1 MNTCQ
6 IVTKVISGEDALSF
20 LKTYEHERILIVC
33 DTFLN
38 KNGTIKLVTDQ
49 IAPSNQT
56 VVFDRLVPDPTLDV
70 VADGV
75 KEAIQLQ
82 ATIIIGFGG
91 GAAIDTAKGIV
102 YFAMGGKALQA
113 KPTFAVIPT
122 TSGTGSEMT
131 AFAVITDTAEKR
143 KIALIDDLMYADVAL
158 LDPHLTLSVPA
169 SVTANTGFDV
179 LTHAIEAYVSKTA
192 TDFTDAVACQAV
204 SMTIANLPK
213 CYHYGGNLKARE
225 KMSNAS
231 NMAGIAFNIGGL
243 GMVHSMAHQLGGMF
257 HIPHGLACAL
267 CLTTGIIYNSQ
278 DPSVEAK
285 YADLAYRV
293 GIVPRTAAAS
303 TAVQALCAVIQAFM
317 NDMAMPTR
325 IWELKQA
332 VSRSDYEAVIPQMA
346 ANAMEDRCLP
356 GNPVAVTQETFEKLF
371 NALY

>member
-82 ATIIIGFGG
+82 ATIIVGFGG

-113 KPTFAVIPT
+113 KPT
-122 TSGTGSEMT
+122 
-131 AFAVITDTAEKR
+131 FAVITDTAEKR

-285 YADLAYRV
+285 YADLAYLV

-325 IWELKQA
+325 IGELKQA

-356 GNPVAVTQETFEKLF
+356 GNPVAVAQETFEKLF

>member
-20 LKTYEHERILIVC
+20 LKNYEKERILIVC

-38 KNGTIKLVTDQ
+38 QNGTIKLVTDQ
-49 IAPSNQT
+49 IALSNQT

-70 VADGV
+70 VAEGV
-75 KEAIQLQ
+75 KEAVQLQ
-82 ATIIIGFGG
+82 ATVIIGFGG

-113 KPTFAVIPT
+113 KPTFVVIPT

-131 AFAVITDTAEKR
+131 SFAVITDTAEKR
-143 KIALIDDLMYADVAL
+143 KIALIDDLMYANVAL

-179 LTHAIEAYVSKTA
+179 LTHAVEAYVAANA
-192 TDFTDAVACQAV
+192 TDFTDAIACQAV
-204 SMTIANLPK
+204 SIALEHLPK
-213 CYHYGGNLKARE
+213 CYHYGGNLKSRE

-231 NMAGIAFNIGGL
+231 NMAGIAFNLAGL

-257 HIPHGLACAL
+257 HIPHGLACAI
-267 CLTTGIIYNSQ
+267 CLTTGITYNSQ
-278 DPSVEAK
+278 DTVIKAK
-285 YADLAYRV
+285 YADLAYKV
-293 GIVPRTAAAS
+293 GIVPRSVSANV
-303 TAVQALCAVIQAFM
+303 AVQALCAVIKALM

-325 IWELKQA
+325 IGELKHSI
-332 VSRSDYEAVIPQMA
+332 SRSDYEAVILQMA
-346 ANAMEDRCLP
+346 ANAMADRCLP
-356 GNPVAVTQETFEKLF
+356 GNPTAVTQETFETLF
-371 NALY
+371 KTLY